1 MKEKEKDTTP
11 AEFKYKNQN
20 VSVHL
25 MRKERNKGEDLAPT
39 FWRITHERKRRYIVS
54 GFEFTKIDWDD
65 FCNRDLLKHK
75 DTKATLTAYLEN
87 VLRPVIDELVGMGNF
102 SFEALNNK
110 LGKSDIV
117 TVNDAFSR
125 KISDLMDNGSVGNAS
140 IYKTTYISL
149 QRHQHYRKLK
159 NKKDKGDFLQKCR
172 ESRHMTKGKEV
183 ITVTADIKFSDIT
196 IKWLDDC
203 EQFWRDA
210 EISDATMGIY
220 MRTFRSLINNRGGD
234 PYLSGARYPFG
245 IGKYEIPEG
254 GRREI
259 ALSIEDIRKIEQYVP
274 INQWEA
280 IAQDVFMFLFYGN
293 GMNFGDMC
301 RLQYSNIDAAT
312 KEIVFQRKK
321 TLKKGERPVY
331 IYVPILPPLVE
342 VINKRG
348 NKNQTGYIFPFL
360 NEIDP
365 TDELR
370 IKEQIGLSL
379 TPINSALKAMAAT
392 LGIDTGISTGYARNS
407 YITHLT
413 AELMISP
420 LVVKK
425 MVGHSIK
432 KDVTAGYVNLN
443 PKKRRSI
450 NEQLLPDD
458 GKEISGMMQVV

>member
-1 MKEKEKDTTP
+1 MEEKGFPVPAKYSGKRAGVNFALVLKVRNNKDDLLIP
-11 AEFKYKNQN
+11 A
-20 VSVHL
+20 
-25 MRKERNKGEDLAPT
+25 
-39 FWRITHERKRRYIVS
+39 FWRITYQRKLKYIAT
-54 GFEFTKIDWDD
+54 GYEFSKTDWSD
-65 FCNRDLLKHK
+65 FVKKDLQKHK
-75 DTKATLTAYLEN
+75 DRKATLTAYLDN
-87 VLRPVIDELVGMGNF
+87 VLRPAIDELVGAGNF

-110 LGKSDIV
+110 LGKSDIT
-117 TVNDAFSR
+117 TVNDAFNR
-125 KISDLMDNGSVGNAS
+125 KINDLMDSGSVGNAS
-140 IYKTTYISL
+140 IYKTAYISL
-149 QRHQHYRKLK
+149 QRYQHYRKLK
-159 NKKDKGDFLQKCR
+159 NRKDKGDFLQKCR
-172 ESRHMTKGKEV
+172 ESRHMTRGKEM
-183 ITVTADIKFSDIT
+183 IIATADIKFNDIT
-196 IKWLDDC
+196 VKWLDDC

-245 IGKYEIPEG
+245 MGKYEIPEG

-274 INQWEA
+274 INQSEA

-321 TLKKGERPVY
+321 TLKKGERPVF
-331 IYVPILPPLVE
+331 IYVPIISPLVE
-342 VINKRG
+342 IINKRG

-360 NEIDP
+360 NEISP
-365 TDELR
+365 SDELR

-379 TPINSALKAMAAT
+379 QPINNALKGIAAI
-392 LGIDTGISTGYARNS
+392 LGVDTGITTGYARNS

-425 MVGHSIK
+425 MVGHSTK
-432 KDVTAGYVNLN
+432 GDVTAGYVNLN
-443 PKKRRSI
+443 AKKRRSI
-450 NEQLLPDD
+450 NEQLLPD
-458 GKEISGMMQVV
+458 GYETKGVMQVV